1 MTSRPEANTEPV
13 EPKEKL
19 GKLCLG
25 CQRQEPPTT
34 SLVSFGTHLWQL
46 KQGMLVRIRKIKAN
60 PVILPLLSQG
70 NSYSPA
76 PLDLS
81 NVVLS
86 RELQVSADAFRT
98 ALLAF

>member
-1 MTSRPEANTEPV
+1 MAADVRI
-13 EPKEKL
+13 L
-19 GKLCLG
+19 I
-25 CQRQEPPTT
+25 
-34 SLVSFGTHLWQL
+34 
-46 KQGMLVRIRKIKAN
+46 RIRKVMAN

-86 RELQVSADAFRT
+86 RELQVSIGASRT
-98 ALLAF
+98 ACFLKALTCRACYPPKSFVKQE